1 MIVGEGMETQSEV
14 ISNNKEIKCFLLVKL
29 WNLHML
35 EQNRVNDI
43 IAILESQNGSQAYQ
57 FWL

>member
-14 ISNNKEIKCFLLVKL
+14 ISNNEEIKCFLLVKL

-43 IAILESQNGSQAYQ
+43 IAILKR
-57 FWL
+57 